1 MILADTSVWIDH
13 LRNGNGAL
21 VERLNAASVLMH
33 PFVLGEVAMGQLRQR
48 EVVVAALSG
57 LPRTAVATDSEV
69 LEFIQ
74 MHALFGRG
82 IGYVDVH
89 LLAAVRL
96 TATAS
101 LWTLDKKLH
110 VIAGEFGVAAAS

>member
-1 MILADTSVWIDH
+1 VILADTSVWIDH
-13 LRNGNGAL
+13 LRHGNGAL
-21 VERLNAASVLMH
+21 AERLNAASVLMH
-33 PFVLGEVAMGQLRQR
+33 PFVLGEVALGQLRQR

-57 LPRTAVATDSEV
+57 LPRAAAATDLEV

-74 MHALFGRG
+74 RHALFGRG

-110 VIAGEFGVAAAS
+110 VIAEELGVAVPS

>member
-1 MILADTSVWIDH
+1 
-13 LRNGNGAL
+13 
-21 VERLNAASVLMH
+21 
-33 PFVLGEVAMGQLRQR
+33 
-48 EVVVAALSG
+48 
-57 LPRTAVATDSEV
+57 
-69 LEFIQ
+69 
-74 MHALFGRG
+74 LFGRG

-110 VIAGEFGVAAAS
+110 VIAGELGVAVPS